1 MKTIMKRLSTGI
13 WVISLLVLM
22 VAISGCSSNCPP
34 EGKWKTAES
43 VGLIG
48 FEVSEC
54 KITFMAIAV
63 DLTSANN
70 RFGSVFAQE
79 YMDNYGSTQTIL
91 VPVECT
97 FESDG
102 KFNCKK
108 DYITFTGNFISENE
122 AQGELYL
129 PMGLDLTNGFSL
141 KQTVDSTWSATIVK

>member
-1 MKTIMKRLSTGI
+1 
-13 WVISLLVLM
+13 M
-22 VAISGCSSNCPP
+22 VGLSGCSSNCPP

-48 FEVSEC
+48 FEVSDC
-54 KITFMAIAV
+54 KITFMAVAV
-63 DLTSANN
+63 DLGSASN

-79 YMDNYGSTQTIL
+79 YINNYGNTQTIL
-91 VPVECT
+91 IPVECV

-108 DYITFTGNFISENE
+108 DYITFTGSFTSDTE

-129 PMGLDLTNGFSL
+129 PMGLELVNGFSL
-141 KQTVDSTWSATIVK
+141 NKSVNGTWSAVIVK